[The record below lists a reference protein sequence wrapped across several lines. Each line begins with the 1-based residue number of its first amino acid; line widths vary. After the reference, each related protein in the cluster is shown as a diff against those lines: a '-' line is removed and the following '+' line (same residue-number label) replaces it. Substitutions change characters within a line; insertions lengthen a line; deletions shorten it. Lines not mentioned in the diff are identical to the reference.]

1 MKSRPGLKR
10 WQIFS
15 AAACLLGI
23 GVSASSAQAMTYA
36 AGLSN
41 SEWYVESSPLECRL
55 WQPVPGFGEGIF
67 SNRAGQG
74 LSFYLKSR
82 NSNMAPGKAK
92 LMAEGAVWKPM
103 VEPQAIGEVEVV
115 DDLLPL
121 QVPRHYAEQMLASLS
136 QGLMPTISTSENIA
150 AGYPKVKV
158 GVSTVNFPNAYSK
171 YQHCLS
177 TLLPVSYREIAR
189 SAVFYAPGKTKLA
202 PEVQEHL
209 RLIASYVK
217 ADKRINRIVIDGHT
231 DSSGDKSV
239 NFKVSRE
246 RANLI
251 TAFFKKEGISAKR
264 ILTRYHGD
272 KYPTV
277 ANDSDENRARNRR
290 TTIRLDRE

>member
-1 MKSRPGLKR
+1 MKDQPVLKR
-10 WQIFS
+10 WRNFC
-15 AAACLLGI
+15 AAACLLGFATP
-23 GVSASSAQAMTYA
+23 VSSVQAMTYA
-36 AGLSN
+36 AGLGD

-74 LSFYLKSR
+74 LSFYLKTR
-82 NSNMAPGKAK
+82 NSTMAPGKAK
-92 LMAEGAVWKPM
+92 LMVEGAVWKPM
-103 VEPQAIGEVEVV
+103 VEPQAIGEVEIV
-115 DDLLPL
+115 DDLMPL

-136 QGLMPTISTSENIA
+136 QGLMPTISTQENIA
-150 AGYPKVKV
+150 AGYSKVKV
-158 GVSTVNFPNAYSK
+158 GVSTVNFPDAYSK

-177 TLLPVSYREIAR
+177 NLLPVSYREIAR
-189 SAVFYAPGKTKLA
+189 SAVFYTPGKTKLSA
-202 PEVQEHL
+202 EVREHL

-217 ADKRINRIVIDGHT
+217 ADKGITRIVIDGHT
-231 DSSGDKSV
+231 DSSGDKTT
-239 NFKVSRE
+239 NLKVSRE

-272 KYPTV
+272 KYPAV
-277 ANDSDENRARNRR
+277 ANDTEENRARNRR